1 MALVD
6 DILSGEFNRQI
17 DEREA
22 RQREQL
28 SQPQARRDDEET

>member
-6 DILSGEFNRQI
+6 DILSGEFNRQN

-22 RQREQL
+22 RQRQRL
-28 SQPQARRDDEET
+28 YQQQAQRDADET